1 MTIDVK
7 ISKGKLPVYK
17 VIFNNVDREEE
28 YFHFYVVGS
37 REKVIKKVCGYLSVV
52 KGSATIRINTNVDV
66 GFRCDLLFTLR
77 NEYNIDIQKGA

>member
-37 REKVIKKVCGYLSVV
+37 REKVIKKY
-52 KGSATIRINTNVDV
+52 V
-66 GFRCDLLFTLR
+66 GVYQL
-77 NEYNIDIQKGA
+77 